1 MDESL
6 AQKLTQIEHSLQVS
20 TRERLDWS
28 HPVSVC
34 CGSLGTTHMNISKF
48 GKSLDDILLSK
59 SSVND
64 NGSKLKCRLSQQA
77 SGACDASQFLSDKLC
92 REHMT

>member
-6 AQKLTQIEHSLQVS
+6 AQKLTQIEHKLQVS
-20 TRERLDWS
+20 THGRLDWS

-34 CGSLGTTHMNISKF
+34 CMSLGTTHMNISKF
-48 GKSLDDILLSK
+48 GKSLDDRLLSK

-64 NGSKLKCRLSQQA
+64 NGSKLKQA
-77 SGACDASQFLSDKLC
+77 GLGTRCMRRKSVPS
-92 REHMT
+92 R